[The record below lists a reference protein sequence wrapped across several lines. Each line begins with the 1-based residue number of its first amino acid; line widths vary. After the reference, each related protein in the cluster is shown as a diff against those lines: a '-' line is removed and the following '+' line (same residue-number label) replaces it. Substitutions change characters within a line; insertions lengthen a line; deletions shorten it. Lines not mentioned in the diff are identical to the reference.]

1 MPITTLITWS
11 IATLCVVALATSP
24 VGVAT
29 QLVCGVAV
37 VAAMVILRR
46 LPQTPIRRQIYLAL
60 GTMVVL
66 RYVWWRTTETLPSL
80 SDPIGFGF
88 GITLWAAE
96 MFCVAMLFV
105 SLFVVAQP
113 VRRPPTRRLSPE
125 AAPRVDVYVP
135 TYNESADLI
144 AATLAA
150 ATSMDYP
157 AGKLE
162 VYLLD
167 DGGTIQKRTQEDPVA
182 AAAAQARHEE
192 MRELATRLG
201 ATYLTRDKNEH
212 AKAGNL
218 NAALEHTS
226 GDLIAVFDADHA
238 PTHDFL
244 QETVGHF
251 ADDPKLFLVQTP
263 HFFLNPDPIEKNL
276 STWARMPSENEMF
289 YSVIQRGLDRWDATF
304 FCGSAAVLRRAA
316 VDEAGGFSGVTI
328 TEDCETAL
336 DLHARGWHSRFV
348 DKPMIAGLQPETL
361 ATFIGQRSRW
371 CRGMIQILLLKNPL
385 MKRGLS
391 LAQRIAYASSA
402 LFWLF
407 PLPRLAFVV
416 APLLYIVFGIK
427 LYVADVHE
435 FVAYTITY
443 MIVNMLM
450 QNYLYGRVRWPWI
463 SELYEYVQMPY
474 LVGAIV
480 SVIRNPR
487 KPTFN
492 VTAKGLTTESA
503 RLSELAPRYFAIF
516 GVLAIASVVAFQRFL
531 SDPEVNDLMLVVGLW
546 NTFNLVIAGVAL
558 GVVAERPE
566 RRRNQ
571 RLDVVRKA
579 ELLVGSESVT
589 VVIEDVSIG
598 GVRLRPLG
606 ATLSGPRMT
615 GALATLLVER
625 SDPARPIP
633 ISVIIRRVAS
643 DEHGQFVGMQFKELT
658 SAGYLAVADLMYGRA
673 EVLDRFR
680 ERRRSGRSLFAGSL
694 QFLTWAIS
702 QTGRA
707 VRVATA
713 ERGESAD
720 AGTAE
725 PQDGRT
731 VAVPVKVPV
740 PVDKTRFA

>member
-1 MPITTLITWS
+1 MEAPMMPLTTLIPWS
-11 IATLCVVALATSP
+11 IATIFVVALATSP
-24 VGVAT
+24 VGVET
-29 QLVCGVAV
+29 QLVCGAATIVA
-37 VAAMVILRR
+37 MMILRR
-46 LPQTPIRRQIYLAL
+46 LPQTPIRRQVYLAL

-88 GITLWAAE
+88 GLTLWAAE

-113 VRRPPTRRLSPE
+113 VRRPPTRRLPPE
-125 AAPRVDVYVP
+125 ACPTVDVFVP

-157 AGKLE
+157 VDRLN

-182 AAAAQARHEE
+182 AAAAQARHVE

-226 GDLIAVFDADHA
+226 GELIAVFDADHA

-244 QETVGHF
+244 KETVGHF

-416 APLLYIVFGIK
+416 APLLYIVFGVK
-427 LYVADVHE
+427 LYVADVQE
-435 FVAYTITY
+435 FAAYTITY

-474 LVGAIV
+474 LVGAIL

-492 VTAKGLTTESA
+492 VTAKGLTTETA
-503 RLSELAPRYFAIF
+503 RLSELAPRYFVIF
-516 GVLAIASVVAFQRFL
+516 GVLAVASVVAFQRFL
-531 SDPEVNDLMLVVGLW
+531 ADPL
-546 NTFNLVIAGVAL
+546 
-558 GVVAERPE
+558 RQPE
-566 RRRNQ
+566 
-571 RLDVVRKA
+571 
-579 ELLVGSESVT
+579 
-589 VVIEDVSIG
+589 
-598 GVRLRPLG
+598 
-606 ATLSGPRMT
+606 
-615 GALATLLVER
+615 
-625 SDPARPIP
+625 
-633 ISVIIRRVAS
+633 
-643 DEHGQFVGMQFKELT
+643 
-658 SAGYLAVADLMYGRA
+658 
-673 EVLDRFR
+673 
-680 ERRRSGRSLFAGSL
+680 
-694 QFLTWAIS
+694 
-702 QTGRA
+702 
-707 VRVATA
+707 
-713 ERGESAD
+713 
-720 AGTAE
+720 
-725 PQDGRT
+725 
-731 VAVPVKVPV
+731 
-740 PVDKTRFA
+740 PVDAHQVVFGV